1 MIRRLLVL
9 ILAAVGIYWL
19 LRRLRPA
26 RRPATGNE
34 SAQQGG
40 RMVRDRMCN
49 KFLPRSSALLLKDG
63 EEEHF
68 FCSEACRD
76 RFLALKSRE

>member
-1 MIRRLLVL
+1 
-9 ILAAVGIYWL
+9 
-19 LRRLRPA
+19 
-26 RRPATGNE
+26 
-34 SAQQGG
+34 
-40 RMVRDRMCN
+40 MCN